1 MRDNPWHGI
10 YIYLFRGCEP
20 SSIKKSQTLK
30 NRTMKIRIY
39 LFALMMAVTSFATT
53 TQAATLTA
61 KEQSEMRVTEI
72 KQRVEQIRSMDLSSL
87 SKTERVNLKQEL
99 KGMNKELRQLD
110 GVIYISVGAL
120 ILIIVILI
128 LIL

>member
-1 MRDNPWHGI
+1 
-10 YIYLFRGCEP
+10 
-20 SSIKKSQTLK
+20 
-30 NRTMKIRIY
+30 MKIRIY
-39 LFALMMAVTSFATT
+39 LFALMLAFTSFATT
-53 TQAATLTA
+53 THAATLTA

-72 KQRVEQIRSMDLSSL
+72 RQRVDQIRSMDLSNL
-87 SKTERVNLKQEL
+87 SKAERVNLKHEL

>member
-1 MRDNPWHGI
+1 
-10 YIYLFRGCEP
+10 
-20 SSIKKSQTLK
+20 
-30 NRTMKIRIY
+30 MKIRIY

-87 SKTERVNLKQEL
+87 SKTERVNLNQEL

>member
-1 MRDNPWHGI
+1 
-10 YIYLFRGCEP
+10 
-20 SSIKKSQTLK
+20 
-30 NRTMKIRIY
+30 MKIRIY